1 MTCSEIQ
8 YFSLMQIQSTVEK
21 KSHHQRKQ
29 QHKKMEKKKKKEDF
43 SRCFFFLSYC
53 QQNHYTIIHAKSANS
68 IQKDRSTNRAK
79 TKQEKRAH
87 TTAHGKNSKEQNSLR
102 EIYIGIILLCYLFG
116 FCSPH
121 KAKTLL

>member
-1 MTCSEIQ
+1 MPTQ
-8 YFSLMQIQSTVEK
+8 YK
-21 KSHHQRKQ
+21 KIEARTEQKQ
-29 QHKKMEKKKKKEDF
+29 
-43 SRCFFFLSYC
+43 
-53 QQNHYTIIHAKSANS
+53 
-68 IQKDRSTNRAK
+68 
-79 TKQEKRAH
+79 KQEKRAH